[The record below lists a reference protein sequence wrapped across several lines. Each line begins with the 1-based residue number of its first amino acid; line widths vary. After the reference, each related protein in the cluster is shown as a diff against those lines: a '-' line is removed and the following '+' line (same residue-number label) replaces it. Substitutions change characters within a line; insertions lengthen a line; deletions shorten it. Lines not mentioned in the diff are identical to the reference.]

1 MALYHQATVVRYVE
15 QNLNLDTIQHL
26 FLLIW
31 MHWFQKRSMRS
42 LLTSHFNSKL
52 IKVSRSVQNWL
63 LSCILTIIWSIWHK
77 QYHIILSI
85 SYGAD
90 CRSRLHDSQLSIE
103 HIKKTNVRATNTEI
117 TVIFHD
123 VDGSEAY
130 AKRAASQI
138 SKKLKSFPGL
148 TSVDVEYSGS
158 PPGMSGGAVFGIIFL
173 VATIVAISGFAY
185 IKDWFKKLERI
196 RKMDSDGWKF
206 QLETLFKTIHS
217 VIVLEILLVAQSKIK
232 TITVVAMMETQLMR
246 FHQWNRQQL
255 LKQLKLP
262 RLLQLQ
268 LQLVKSKRE

>member
-1 MALYHQATVVRYVE
+1 MLYHKHE
-15 QNLNLDTIQHL
+15 
-26 FLLIW
+26 
-31 MHWFQKRSMRS
+31 
-42 LLTSHFNSKL
+42 
-52 IKVSRSVQNWL
+52 
-63 LSCILTIIWSIWHK
+63 

-196 RKMDSDGWKF
+196 RKMDSDG
-206 QLETLFKTIHS
+206 
-217 VIVLEILLVAQSKIK
+217 
-232 TITVVAMMETQLMR
+232 
-246 FHQWNRQQL
+246 
-255 LKQLKLP
+255 
-262 RLLQLQ
+262 
-268 LQLVKSKRE
+268 